1 MAEEAR
7 SPAIPNRTGA
17 SDQLLEVEGLT
28 KSFGATVANDGVSL
42 SIERGECHG
51 IIGPNGSG
59 KTTFFDLLTGFHT
72 PDEGTVLFDGE
83 DITGLSPDG
92 IAERGLVRTF
102 QIVSPFENM
111 TVRENLL
118 SVYTE
123 GLRSGLRVPA
133 EKRRRAD
140 QVLNLLDLD
149 HVANHEASDVSGG
162 QQKLLDLGRAMML
175 EPKCILL
182 DEPTA
187 GVNPGIQERILRTL
201 AALNQGDITIVVIEH
216 DMSVIGDVADR
227 ISVFNR
233 GQVLA
238 QGDFSTVT
246 EDRRVRDAYIGRDS
260 EPEAEVADVISD
272 ADGDGGDAGAAGGD
286 GHGDASATATTAA
299 VEAGTD
305 TERRSTT
312 VSETA
317 GKTERDAR
325 EDVDRLVA
333 ENIVTGYGK
342 QVVLDGV
349 SVRTHDGITC
359 LFGPN
364 GSGKSTL
371 LKAIAGTVP
380 VWSGTVRYGDRMI
393 TGAEPHDIVEAGIS
407 TVPQRDHVFT
417 GLTVRENLQ
426 LGATQVNDDALV
438 RGRMARV
445 LDTFPA
451 LEESLSSKAR
461 SLSGGQQ
468 VMLGF
473 GRAMMTGAD
482 VYLLDE
488 PVSGLAPSMI
498 EDVFDMIRDLVDQGT
513 QVVLVEQN
521 VSEALAVADH
531 VYVLAGG
538 EIQFDGQ
545 PADLR
550 NEDEVVD
557 LYLGLD

>member
-1 MAEEAR
+1 MPE
-7 SPAIPNRTGA
+7 SV
-17 SDQLLEVEGLT
+17 LEVENLT
-28 KSFGATVANDGVSL
+28 KSFDATVANDGITL

-59 KTTFFDLLTGFHT
+59 KTTFFNLLTGFYT
-72 PDEGTVLFDGE
+72 PDAGTVRFDGE

-92 IAERGLVRTF
+92 IAEQGLVRTF

-123 GLRSGLRVPA
+123 GLRSGLRVPTA
-133 EKRRRAD
+133 KRRRAD
-140 QVLNLLDLD
+140 QVLKLLDLD
-149 HVANHEASDVSGG
+149 QVADHEASDVSGG

-187 GVNPGIQERILRTL
+187 GVNPGIQEQILRTL
-201 AALNQGDITIVVIEH
+201 AGLNQGDVTIVVIEH

-238 QGDFSTVT
+238 QGDFSSVT
-246 EDRRVRDAYIGRDS
+246 ADRRVRDAYIGRDS
-260 EPEAEVADVISD
+260 EPGAEVADVIPD
-272 ADGDGGDAGAAGGD
+272 ADEDAGDARAAGGD
-286 GHGDASATATTAA
+286 GHGHGDAPATGATAA
-299 VEAGTD
+299 VEAGGE
-305 TERRSTT
+305 TERPSTA
-312 VSETA
+312 VPETA
-317 GKTERDAR
+317 GTTERDAR

-333 ENIVTGYGK
+333 EDVVTGYGN

-349 SVRTHDGITC
+349 SVRTRDGITC

-380 VWSGTVRYGDRMI
+380 VWSGTVRYGDRTI
-393 TGAEPHDIVEAGIS
+393 TGAEPHEIVEAGIS
-407 TVPQRDHVFT
+407 TVPQHDHVFT

-426 LGATQVNDDALV
+426 LGATRVDDDALV
-438 RGRMARV
+438 RERMDRV

-451 LEESLSSKAR
+451 LEGSLSAKAR

-498 EDVFDMIRDLVDQGT
+498 DEVFDTIRNLVDQGA
-513 QVVLVEQN
+513 QVVLIEQN
-521 VSEALAVADH
+521 VGEALAVADH

-538 EIQFDGQ
+538 EIRFDGP

-550 NEDEVVD
+550 DEDEIVD

>member
-1 MAEEAR
+1 VSE
-7 SPAIPNRTGA
+7 TV
-17 SDQLLEVEGLT
+17 LEVENLT
-28 KSFGATVANDGVSL
+28 KSFGATVANDGVTL
-42 SIERGECHG
+42 SIDRGECHG

-59 KTTFFDLLTGFHT
+59 KTTFFDLLTGFHA
-72 PDEGTVLFDGE
+72 PDEGIVLFDGE
-83 DITGLSPDG
+83 DITGLNPDG
-92 IAERGLVRTF
+92 IADRGLVRTF

-111 TVRENLL
+111 TVKQNLL

-123 GLRSGLRVPA
+123 GLRSGLRVPPA
-133 EKRRRAD
+133 KRRRAE
-140 QVLNLLDLD
+140 QVLKLLDLD
-149 HVANHEASDVSGG
+149 HVADHEASDVSGG

-201 AALNQGDITIVVIEH
+201 AGLNQGDVTIVVIEH

-238 QGDFSTVT
+238 QGDFSSVT
-246 EDRRVRDAYIGRDS
+246 ADRRVRDAYIGRDS
-260 EPEAEVADVISD
+260 EPGADVADVVP
-272 ADGDGGDAGAAGGD
+272 DAGGGAGDERAAGGD
-286 GHGDASATATTAA
+286 GHSHGKGDGQGHGDAPATAATAA
-299 VEAGTD
+299 VEAGGES
-305 TERRSTT
+305 ERPSTA
-312 VSETA
+312 VPETA
-317 GKTERDAR
+317 EKTGGDAR

-333 ENIVTGYGK
+333 EDVVTGYGN

-349 SVRTHDGITC
+349 SVRTRDGITC

-380 VWSGTVRYGDRMI
+380 VWSGTVRYGDRTI
-393 TGAEPHDIVEAGIS
+393 TGAEPHEIVEAGIS
-407 TVPQRDHVFT
+407 TVPQRDQVFT

-426 LGATQVNDDALV
+426 LGATRVDDDALV
-438 RGRMARV
+438 RERMDRV

-451 LEESLSSKAR
+451 LEDSLSAKAR

-482 VYLLDE
+482 AYLLDE

-498 EDVFDMIRDLVDQGT
+498 EDVFDMIRDLVAGGT

-538 EIQFDGQ
+538 EIQFDGP
-545 PADLR
+545 PAELR
-550 NEDEVVD
+550 DEDEVVD